1 MPLLRRNPPHVVPA
15 PLRPPLDGSG
25 ARALIAAA
33 ANLADPDG
41 PAAKRQA
48 AYARKRQEAWQERTW
63 EYLEEIPEVGRYGRY
78 MGNAFSR
85 LELFVGIRPKAGA
98 DPVPLEDEG
107 DTELGYTKAE
117 ASVCAEVL
125 GTLTSPEGGQAEIKR
140 RLGFQFAIPGECY
153 LVGRPLRE
161 DAEEQRWD
169 VYSVAELN
177 IKLEERQQNSAG
189 EMVPT
194 VYLNEPGKTTGGEQL
209 PADTYVARLWRP
221 HEAYSQWATS
231 ALRSSGGILSELLIL
246 TKAIESGALS
256 RVAGS
261 GYLFLPNSMRNG
273 PPREA
278 QSEANGQALGS
289 DDTVTDMI
297 EVSSAAIG
305 DPQSAAA
312 RVPLVIW
319 VNDDVWANIS
329 TDKWLKPDREIDP
342 IAAAQRG
349 ELITRFANAIDIPS
363 QILTG
368 TEDVNHWGMWQ
379 IPEDA
384 FKTGVEPTAI
394 LADEAL
400 TEQFLVPSLE
410 ALGMPRPERFVVWH
424 DATKLVSRPDKVT
437 NAGEAHKAIVI
448 SDERYRRDLGYGDDD
463 APEPD
468 EVARRVAIEAAR
480 AGRTPGPVPP
490 AGAENVDKGP
500 PVQEVQEAIVAA
512 VRDTTLDGLTD
523 DLAAM
528 DYGLLLFTQQV
539 ADAAMH
545 RALERANSRLRTL
558 AARDQT
564 ARDIIARNPG
574 LSLDTARTLGPG
586 LVAQLAG
593 DEDLVGAAAFA
604 SLESRYR
611 TRLERVS
618 DEAILLAQKDGDLS
632 DAEADELRR
641 QYADERDPSWS
652 ILLAALLAAGARL
665 LFRPEP
671 EGPPGEVDGALVS
684 AGVVRDALAR
694 AGGGGDRAVS
704 MLTGNLVERTYR
716 QAGIVFTGYEW
727 RYGDA
732 SLRVRPFKPHQA
744 LNGTR
749 FSDVSDGR
757 LGASAGGAAGFG
769 FPGVSHYWPGDHRG
783 CLCLIA
789 RVAQPEAPQK
799 VARAL

>member
-1 MPLLRRNPPHVVPA
+1 MPLLRRAPRVAVVP
-15 PLRPPLDGSG
+15 P
-25 ARALIAAA
+25 RALDQTGAHALVAAA
-33 ANLADPDG
+33 SNLADPESS
-41 PAAKRQA
+41 ASRRQA
-48 AYARKRQEAWQERTW
+48 DYARKRQEAWQERTW
-63 EYLEEIPEVGRYGRY
+63 QYLEEIPEVGRYGRY

-98 DPVPLEDEG
+98 DPVPLEPEG
-107 DTELGYTKAE
+107 DTELGYTAGEAATCAE
-117 ASVCAEVL
+117 ALAGL
-125 GTLTSPEGGQAEIKR
+125 NSPEGGQAEIKR

-161 DAEEQRWD
+161 GAEEQRWD
-169 VYSVAELN
+169 VYSVAELT
-177 IKLEERQQNSAG
+177 IKLEERRLNSAG

-194 VYLNEPGKTTGGEQL
+194 VYLNEPGRTTGGEQL
-209 PADTYVARLWRP
+209 PPDTYVARLWRP

-349 ELITRFANAIDIPS
+349 ELIARFANAIDVPS

-400 TEQFLVPSLE
+400 TEQYLLPTLE
-410 ALGMPRPERFVVWH
+410 AVNLPRPERFVVWH
-424 DATKLVSRPDKVT
+424 DPTMLVSRPDKVV
-437 NAGEAHKAIVI
+437 NANEAHKAIVI
-448 SDERYRRDLGYGDDD
+448 SDDRYRRDLGYGDDD

-468 EVARRVAIEAAR
+468 EVARRVAIDAAR
-480 AGRTPGPVPP
+480 AGHAPVAVPAPTGPG
-490 AGAENVDKGP
+490 NVDKSP
-500 PVQEVQEAIVAA
+500 PAVQEAIVAA
-512 VRDTTLDGLTD
+512 VRDTTLDSLTD

-564 ARDIIARNPG
+564 AREIIDRNPG

-593 DEDLVGAAAFA
+593 EEDLVGAAAFA
-604 SLESRYR
+604 GLESRYR

-632 DAEADELRR
+632 DADADELRR
-641 QYADERDPSWS
+641 QFADERDPSWS
-652 ILLAALLAAGARL
+652 ILLAALIAAGSAL

-749 FSDVSDGR
+749 FSDVVDDR
-757 LGASAGGAAGFG
+757 LGAGARSQGFG
-769 FPGVSHYWPGDHRG
+769 FPGVSHYWPGDHKG
-783 CLCLIA
+783 CLCIVTRIA
-789 RVAQPEAPQK
+789 EREAPQNI
-799 VARAL
+799 ARAL